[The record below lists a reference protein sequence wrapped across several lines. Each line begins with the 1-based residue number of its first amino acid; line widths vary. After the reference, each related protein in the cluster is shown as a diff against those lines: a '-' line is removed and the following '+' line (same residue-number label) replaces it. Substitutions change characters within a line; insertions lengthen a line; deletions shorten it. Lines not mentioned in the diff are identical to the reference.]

1 MEAAL
6 TYRIRGSLEAV
17 RTRVVEALQEEG
29 FGILS
34 EIPVSEVLKAK
45 IGATMEPYLILGACN
60 PHLAKEALEK
70 NRQVGVLM
78 PCNVVLRQV
87 GEEVEILLQNPL
99 AFFPLLPGLPEG
111 AAQEALSR
119 LQQAMS
125 RLGA

>member
-1 MEAAL
+1 M
-6 TYRIRGSLEAV
+6 
-17 RTRVVEALQEEG
+17 VEALQAEG

-60 PHLAKEALEK
+60 PHLAQKALES
-70 NRQVGVLM
+70 NRQVGVLL

-99 AFFPLLPGLPEG
+99 TFFSLLPGLAEDT
-111 AAQEALSR
+111 AQEALRR
-119 LQQAMS
+119 LQRAVD